1 MKKALRIQTPSEL
14 TTKLINQLTTTSL
27 FSIFKCEHHRS
38 SILKRDQCIYST
50 QPTIRRQH
58 IQQVEIKSDELAT
71 TFFINQT
78 TIPARDP
85 QNVLRQSSHKNA
97 KLLFPFSQALHAV
110 KPHAIQFRRR
120 RWAGEIRRWSRKR
133 RKRSGLVIPSVS
145 VVCRCES
152 EKSRKRIFVSNN
164 SWYAW
169 IFWFW

>member
-1 MKKALRIQTPSEL
+1 MKKALHVQTPSEL

-50 QPTIRRQH
+50 QATIRRQP

-85 QNVLRQSSHKNA
+85 QNLLRQRSHKNA
-97 KLLFPFSQALHAV
+97 KLLFTFSPTASPAFQTIHAV

-145 VVCRCES
+145 VDCRCES
-152 EKSRKRIFVSNN
+152 EKSRKRMFVSNN
-164 SWYAW
+164 S
-169 IFWFW
+169 